1 MKNNSIY
8 LILAVAAMCF
18 ASCDK
23 NEQTNGA
30 AAQDDRVAVQFT
42 AGTLDVQPTA
52 ATRSET
58 PWSRP
63 LSLIHI

>member
-8 LILAVAAMCF
+8 LILAVAAMSF

-23 NEQTNGA
+23 NEQTNGG

-42 AGTLDVQPTA
+42 AGTLDVQPAA

-63 LSLIHI
+63 GNIGV